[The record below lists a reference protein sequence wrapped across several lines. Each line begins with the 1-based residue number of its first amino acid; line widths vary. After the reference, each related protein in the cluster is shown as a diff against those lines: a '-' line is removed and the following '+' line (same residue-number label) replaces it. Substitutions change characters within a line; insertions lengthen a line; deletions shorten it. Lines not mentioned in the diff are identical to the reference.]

1 MACIPRGDKLIT
13 LRGFR
18 KKTIG
23 KHLSYLIQVN
33 YKIALMVSYMLLI
46 NFFLC
51 GLVASPLKCAL
62 FLFILLIWYL
72 LNP

>member
-1 MACIPRGDKLIT
+1 MACIPRGSDKLIT

-46 NFFLC
+46 NFFL
-51 GLVASPLKCAL
+51 LYIVASPLSCNAL
-62 FLFILLIWYL
+62 YSYLFF
-72 LNP
+72 

>member
-1 MACIPRGDKLIT
+1 MACIPRGSDKLIT
-13 LRGFR
+13 PERIR

-46 NFFLC
+46 NFFF
-51 GLVASPLKCAL
+51 LVL
-62 FLFILLIWYL
+62 
-72 LNP
+72 